1 MSTPSTQRNNVYIF
15 GEGLDMNAAL
25 ERVIAEQQDKIDWLE
40 RSLELS
46 GKTVTKEVERQELFY
61 GLVARLINL
70 TPADGDRYWNLR
82 SEIYA
87 AMARNGFCHYCET
100 IGCSG
105 ECEQ

>member
-1 MSTPSTQRNNVYIF
+1 
-15 GEGLDMNAAL
+15 MNAAL

-40 RSLELS
+40 RSLELY
-46 GKTVTKEVERQELFY
+46 GKTVSRDVERLEIFY

-70 TPADGDRYWNLR
+70 TPADGDRYWSLR
-82 SEIYA
+82 SEIYV
-87 AMARNGFCHYCET
+87 AMARNGFCRYCET